1 MSFYLSGEPEESLRL
16 KSFSSSSR
24 GGKATIRIELETSD
38 FDDLGYALGRLAKVQ
53 DGQKRKPKAAIR
65 LALPKPEDDR

>member
-38 FDDLGYALGRLAKVQ
+38 FDDLGYALRMLVSVQ
-53 DGQKRKPKAAIR
+53 DGQKRKPKAVTR